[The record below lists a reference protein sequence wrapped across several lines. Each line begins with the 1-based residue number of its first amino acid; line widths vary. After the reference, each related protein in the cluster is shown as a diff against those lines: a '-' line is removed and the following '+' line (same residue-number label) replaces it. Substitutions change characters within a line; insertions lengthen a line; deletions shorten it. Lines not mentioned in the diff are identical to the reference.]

1 MKEVSDEHSWP
12 IALSKMKRM
21 IAVMSLV
28 LCMSMSLGVSASAAS
43 YVPDDIT
50 YQNLNGQ
57 QLAVKVFT
65 LLPDQ
70 DPSDLIE
77 ADFEHDGYLYSYSDM
92 VKEEQMFNEE
102 NIHKETVTVTTAK
115 KMSST
120 ILSKPQTEFPECFP
134 RDSTPS
140 IPARFVREIHS
151 RCLPL
156 ICSTAQMRLSRC

>member
-1 MKEVSDEHSWP
+1 MEILLNCISEYKLAERIYPRHSTKRSPNRNVPITFMKEVSDEHSWP

-102 NIHKETVTVTTAK
+102 NLHKDRHCNHCQEEPGRYPG
-115 KMSST
+115 S
-120 ILSKPQTEFPECFP
+120 
-134 RDSTPS
+134 
-140 IPARFVREIHS
+140 PAANHRV
-151 RCLPL
+151 
-156 ICSTAQMRLSRC
+156 